1 MSELTLKT
9 KSTTMRNDIRN
20 VGSGEQEKGGNTLK
34 GYDHTRF
41 SNDYRYTNMVREAA
55 FYYDNMRGLRDKWRR
70 DIDYYMGRQLNDTVV
85 YNGRTL
91 TVHDYMELKGMAA
104 LSNDIISDK
113 MITMKGVVRQ
123 QYMSPTIKSVDA
135 GESAYANLFNEL
147 LRQNDNNNDKSE
159 HCADQF
165 ESHISLGFI
174 CDKVKWSF
182 RQGRED
188 VFIDAVDPFKLAVP
202 VWENKDLS
210 DVEFIAEAHDLSW
223 PQLLKQFFR
232 KPGDETKI
240 AQIYTA
246 AIQNQPIQGRNDT
259 GMNQKDTTDG
269 FLYPDTY
276 GKYRYI
282 EIWTKE
288 YNYALWCHDRL
299 NATAGYRPLS
309 DKSAID
315 AENEQRKKD
324 NIVVDENGAPM
335 LDEEGNVQ
343 YYVDPDELQLIEY
356 KKQID
361 ELWYYRCLSPN
372 GYLLDEGISP
382 YKVLRDGYSFYYHPY
397 VFLAYGF
404 MNEVRSFEDRLIDK
418 QRQFNHDCIMTDF
431 ILMNSAKNAMAIDV
445 ESISDMQSWEEM
457 ADQYIKVGGIL
468 LYTSKKGG
476 NAPQAIANRSLPAG
490 LELIMQRDKELVT
503 QQSGVQ
509 PALQG
514 VHANTSGKQYQI
526 ERDQSATTI
535 TDYVSAFNNFQLR
548 VAKKQMWTIQWHYDS
563 HRSVLITGDDIVQY
577 YNPET
582 MQDIDF
588 DLALTLDS
596 NSAVIREQLKD
607 LVFQAYQR
615 DELEFG
621 QILDLADFGD
631 TAKVKKAWEDYK
643 ARKQAAAS
651 AQAQQAAPG
660 QSQLSASV
668 ENAAAATNGETQRR
682 LQRQN
687 GATHLLS
694 AQDGASGTLA
704 GTSGISS

>member
-1 MSELTLKT
+1 
-9 KSTTMRNDIRN
+9 MRSDIRN
-20 VGSGEQEKGGNTLK
+20 AANDEQERGVNSMK
-34 GYDHTRF
+34 GYDHGRF
-41 SNDYRYTNMVREAA
+41 SNDYRYIQMVREAA

-85 YNGRTL
+85 YNGATL
-91 TVHDYMELKGMAA
+91 TVHDYMEMKGMAA

-135 GESAYANLFNEL
+135 SESSSAGLFNEM

-165 ESHISLGFI
+165 ESHICLGFI
-174 CDKVKWSF
+174 VDKVKWAF
-182 RQGRED
+182 RNGRED
-188 VFIDAVDPFKLAVP
+188 VYVDAVDPFKIAVP
-202 VWENKDLS
+202 VWEKKDLS
-210 DVEFIAEAHDLSW
+210 DVEFIAEAHDVSW

-232 KPGDETKI
+232 APSDEEKLR
-240 AQIYTA
+240 QIYTSA
-246 AIQNQPIQGRNDT
+246 GQNRPVQGRNDT
-259 GMNQKDTTDG
+259 GLNQKDLSDS

-282 EIWTKE
+282 EIWRKE
-288 YNYALWCHDRL
+288 YNRALWCHDPL
-299 NATAGYRPLS
+299 NATAGFRPLA
-309 DKSAID
+309 DKPAIE
-315 AENEQRKKD
+315 AENERRRLD
-324 NIVVDENGAPM
+324 NVVLDADGVPLLDADGAEQHYVP
-335 LDEEGNVQ
+335 EE
-343 YYVDPDELQLIEY
+343 ELQLIKWQE
-356 KKQID
+356 QID
-361 ELWYYRCLSPN
+361 ELWYYRCISPN
-372 GYLLDEGISP
+372 GYLLDEGVSP
-382 YKVLRDGYSFYYHPY
+382 YKVLRDGYSFLYHPY

-431 ILMNSAKNAMAIDV
+431 ILMNSAKTAMAIDV

-457 ADQYIKVGGIL
+457 ADQYIKVGGTI

-476 NAPQAIANRSLPAG
+476 NPPTAIANRSLPAG
-490 LELIMQRDKELVT
+490 LEMIMQRDQQLIT

-514 VHANTSGKQYQI
+514 VHANASGKQYQM
-526 ERDQSATTI
+526 EKDQSATSI

-548 VAKKQMWTIQWHYDS
+548 VAKKQMWTMQWHYTS
-563 HRSVLITGDDIVQY
+563 RRSVLITGEDVARY

-588 DLALTLDS
+588 DMALTLDS
-596 NSAVIREQLKD
+596 NSSVIREQLKD

-631 TAKVKKAWEDYK
+631 TAKVKRAWEDYK
-643 ARKQAAAS
+643 RRK
-651 AQAQQAAPG
+651 AQAQSMPG
-660 QSQLSASV
+660 TSPQ
-668 ENAAAATNGETQRR
+668 TQER
-682 LQRQN
+682 LRRQN
-687 GATHLLS
+687 GAAHLIT
-694 AQDGASGTLA
+694 AEDGASGTLA
-704 GTSGISS
+704 GTSGVS

>member
-1 MSELTLKT
+1 
-9 KSTTMRNDIRN
+9 MRNA
-20 VGSGEQEKGGNTLK
+20 GSGDQEKGSNSLR

-41 SNDYRYTNMVREAA
+41 SNDYRYQHMVREAS
-55 FYYDNMRGLRDKWRR
+55 FYYDNMRELRDKWRR

-85 YNGRTL
+85 YNGRTM

-113 MITMKGVVRQ
+113 MITMKGIVRQ
-123 QYMSPTIKSVDA
+123 QYMSPTVKSVDA
-135 GESAYANLFNEL
+135 GESGYANLFNEM

-159 HCADQF
+159 HCAEQF
-165 ESHISLGFI
+165 EGHISLGFVA
-174 CDKVKWSF
+174 DKVKWAF

-188 VFIDAVDPFKLAVP
+188 VFIDPVDPFKLAVP
-202 VWENKDLS
+202 TWERKDLS
-210 DVEFIAEAHDLSW
+210 DIEFIAEAHDLTW

-232 KPGDETKI
+232 SPGDEDKLSR
-240 AQIYTA
+240 IYTSA
-246 AIQNQPIQGRNDT
+246 QQNQPVQGRNGT
-259 GMNQKDTTDG
+259 GMGQKDITDG

-276 GKYRYI
+276 GKYRYL

-309 DKSAID
+309 DKASID
-315 AENEQRKKD
+315 AENEQRKRD
-324 NIVVDENGAPM
+324 NIVTDENGAPL
-335 LDEEGNVQ
+335 LDASGNLQ
-343 YYVDPDELQLIEY
+343 YYIAPEDLQLIEY

-361 ELWYYRCLSPN
+361 EMWYYRCLSPN
-372 GYLLDEGISP
+372 GYLLDEGVSP

-418 QRQFNHDCIMTDF
+418 QRMFNHDCIMTDF
-431 ILMNSAKNAMAIDV
+431 ILMNSAKNAMAIDA
-445 ESISDMQSWEEM
+445 ESISDMQSVEEM
-457 ADQYIKVGGIL
+457 ADQYIKVGGII
-468 LYTSKKGG
+468 LYTSKRGG
-476 NAPQAIANRSLPAG
+476 NAPQSITNQSLPAG
-490 LELIMQRDKELVT
+490 LQLITQRDQQLLT

-514 VHANTSGKQYQI
+514 VHSNASGKQYQI
-526 ERDQSATTI
+526 EKDSSATSI

-548 VAKKQMWTIQWHYDS
+548 VAKKQMWTMQWHYTS
-563 HRSVLITGDDIVQY
+563 HRSIQITGEDIVRY
-577 YNPET
+577 FNPET

-596 NSAVIREQLKD
+596 NSTVIREQLKD

-631 TAKVKKAWEDYK
+631 TAKVKQAWEDYK
-643 ARKQAAAS
+643 RRKEHAAQSQAMATQSTMPQQGS
-651 AQAQQAAPG
+651 AAQQA
-660 QSQLSASV
+660 
-668 ENAAAATNGETQRR
+668 R
-682 LQRQN
+682 LLKQN

-694 AQDGASGTLA
+694 AEDGASGSLA
-704 GTSGISS
+704 GTSGIS